1 MSYTGF
7 DASLSQKAK
16 SNLKAAFSKDEKGFS
31 VHLNVSPNGKSS
43 KVEEEFRKAVS
54 RLFKQH
60 RTEGM
65 VVKNATAEIDL
76 HSFDTMFDFTNT
88 HLNSYFFRKL
98 LEDMGFERTGIVIRH
113 VKDKEVFINVECRFT
128 EASPLDFL
136 YQEGE

>member
-1 MSYTGF
+1 MF
-7 DASLSQKAK
+7 DADLTRRAK
-16 SNLKAAFSKDEKGFS
+16 ENAEKPFKEGVKTFS
-31 VHLNVSPNGKSS
+31 VRLNVSPNGKSS
-43 KVEEEFRKAVS
+43 KVEEEFRKCVS

-60 RTEGM
+60 RDQRL
-65 VVKNATAEIDL
+65 VVKNATVEIDL

-98 LEDMGFERTGIVIRH
+98 LEDIGFEKMGIVIRH